1 MDELISRDNEAAHE
15 ARQTL
20 LESEDSSFIA
30 VMIEM
35 MRAAQIGIVEPGN
48 FSIYIQILESL
59 SGQDF
64 GNDWPAWIEWYGGT
78 DLEPPVGFTGWKGQL
93 LGRID
98 PGFTDFLRDD
108 VPSDIRVEEI
118 QWGGVMV
125 DGIPALDNPEMLSA
139 DDADYLLP
147 EEPVFGLY
155 FQGEARAYPLRIL
168 DWHEMANDVIG
179 DQPVSLAY
187 CTLCGAAIAFD
198 GIASNGETYTFG
210 SSGFLFRSNKLMY
223 DRQTRTLWNQITGEP
238 VLGDLVG
245 QAVRL
250 DILPVVLT
258 TWDDWRSQHPDT
270 LVVAL
275 ETGYERVYQPG
286 AAYGH
291 YFSADTT
298 MFPVW
303 QRSDLLE
310 TKDRI
315 YAVRLDGQA
324 KAYPLEL
331 LLDEGVVND
340 AVGETE
346 VVLIAQEDEVIVNAE
361 SLRAGEVTYSA
372 GAEVRAYTRSGEKFS
387 PGLVKD
393 EVLDS

>member
-20 LESEDSSFIA
+20 LESEDPSFIA

-245 QAVRL
+245 QAVRVCTNQGQPTAITSL
-250 DILPVVLT
+250 QTPQCSQYGSGVICSRPRIGSMPY
-258 TWDDWRSQHPDT
+258 DWMARRKPTH
-270 LVVAL
+270 LN
-275 ETGYERVYQPG
+275 
-286 AAYGH
+286 
-291 YFSADTT
+291 F
-298 MFPVW
+298 
-303 QRSDLLE
+303 
-310 TKDRI
+310 
-315 YAVRLDGQA
+315 
-324 KAYPLEL
+324 
-331 LLDEGVVND
+331 
-340 AVGETE
+340 
-346 VVLIAQEDEVIVNAE
+346 
-361 SLRAGEVTYSA
+361 YS
-372 GAEVRAYTRSGEKFS
+372 TNKW
-387 PGLVKD
+387 
-393 EVLDS
+393 